1 MTRYDNGAVRVIC
14 GEDVLGAEI
23 SVHEAEGVQVVD
35 TEHQFLKQFGGL
47 FILAV
52 ELYNVLEG
60 CLAVRGE
67 VIELFGRVKGTLPA
81 VEVAALDFSADLAHQ
96 VVVPKL
102 R

>member
-1 MTRYDNGAVRVIC
+1 MARYDDGPIGVIR

-35 TEHQFLKQFGGL
+35 PEHQVLKQFGGL
-47 FILAV
+47 FFLAV

-60 CLAVRGE
+60 GLAVRGE
-67 VIELFGRVKGTLPA
+67 VIELFGRVKGALPA
-81 VEVAALDFSADLAHQ
+81 VEVAALDFFADLAHQ